1 MKSYIQGLIT
11 GIVFAFTFMVF
22 IGNQKP
28 FSKTFKDKLLEVEN
42 RVGMME
48 GTVKEKFKIVGKN
61 FLYLED
67 KTSAP
72 LDLEYNFNCMALI
85 NEPFYLNDR

>member
-11 GIVFAFTFMVF
+11 GIAFAFTFMVL

-28 FSKTFKDKLLEVEN
+28 FSKTFKDKLMEVEN

-67 KTSAP
+67 KTNTP

-85 NEPFYLNDR
+85 NEPFYLNDK